1 MVYCEHPKI
10 HFLIPQKRTLEIK
23 KMTYEGSIIISGM
36 LRIVHANFCTNPLK
50 LIYNIDFY
58 SIKISFFSTLKSILK
73 IKNCKKGL
81 SSSYLTT
88 IYYIHAKGQLPT
100 MISFRSGGGGVRTFR
115 VVLVFQ
121 SYLYI
126 CIKTDI

>member
-50 LIYNIDFY
+50 LIFNLDFY
-58 SIKISFFSTLKSILK
+58 SIKNSFFSTLKSILK

-81 SSSYLTT
+81 SSSYLAT
-88 IYYIHAKGQLPT
+88 IYYIKPKLEIRT
-100 MISFRSGGGGVRTFR
+100 TISFRSGGGGVRSFR
-115 VVLVFQ
+115 VVFVFQ
-121 SYLYI
+121 
-126 CIKTDI
+126 